1 MGLNNGLTIER
12 KWGWMWFYLGD
23 LRLGAMDSSL
33 IFVSILGERGMCSV
47 VDCGFEGCFFLY
59 KGFVKR

>member
-1 MGLNNGLTIER
+1 
-12 KWGWMWFYLGD
+12 
-23 LRLGAMDSSL
+23 MDSSL
-33 IFVSILGERGMCSV
+33 IFVRILGDGGMCSM